1 MPIVFIVFSAKE
13 LLVALNRCIGRSHS
27 SMVVPGHSQ
36 VADLLPGF
44 PGWVPREHRGEVV
57 VFDVIEVATG
67 YMEDFSD
74 DGGS

>member
-13 LLVALNRCIGRSHS
+13 LLVALNRCIGHSHS

-57 VFDVIEVATG
+57 AVVASGDVGDV
-67 YMEDFSD
+67 SD
-74 DGGS
+74 QGGS